1 MRNEAFKYPANRFG
15 GYLPDRIP
23 EPSDTRFPNDAV
35 IHGFNDFMTQCRHSS
50 VIRTSASPLKRI
62 RDEPDRRRFADADIH
77 VTDSVS
83 EQENNSSTIKT
94 NRTMSNETF
103 VAFATQKGGIGK
115 STVTALAANYLHNVK
130 GHNVAVIDC
139 IGKSTV
145 TALTANYLHNVKGH
159 NVAVIDCDAPQHSI
173 HGLRERETGLIGGSL
188 YFKALACD
196 HFRKIRKNAYP
207 VIASDALNALDDAE
221 RMLAEEEVKPDVV
234 FFDMPGTLKSN
245 GVVKTLSQM
254 DYIFAPMSADRFVVE
269 STLQFAVMF
278 RDNLMTTGQAKTKGL
293 YLFWTM
299 VDGREKNGLYDLY
312 EDVIAEMGL
321 PVLSTRLPDSKK
333 FRRDLSEER
342 KSVFRSTIFPMDAS
356 LLKGSGIREF
366 SEEISRIIRPQ

>member
-1 MRNEAFKYPANRFG
+1 
-15 GYLPDRIP
+15 
-23 EPSDTRFPNDAV
+23 
-35 IHGFNDFMTQCRHSS
+35 
-50 VIRTSASPLKRI
+50 
-62 RDEPDRRRFADADIH
+62 
-77 VTDSVS
+77 
-83 EQENNSSTIKT
+83 
-94 NRTMSNETF
+94 MSNETF

-115 STVTALAANYLHNVK
+115 STVTALA
-130 GHNVAVIDC
+130 
-139 IGKSTV
+139 
-145 TALTANYLHNVKGH
+145 ANYLHNVKGH

-221 RMLAEEEVKPDVV
+221 RMLAAEEVKPDVV

-321 PVLSTRLPDSKK
+321 SVLSTRLPDSKK

-342 KSVFRSTIFPMDAS
+342 KGVFRSTIFPMDTS

-366 SEEISRIIRPQ
+366 SEEIAASSNRDEHGQQESEHRRHRRGTVDSLYRQAQAGRNPIPRAEAARAGPRRRKRSRIGTAVRTVTGKGETAERQRTPQTAGGRLHRTVPAPQRDKDTPVRLYQPGRTQQDS